1 MNEIDK
7 TAMNKLNAQIEK
19 NVRYIQS
26 RQGRSRGDLDNT
38 KALSMSVLMDYYNI
52 SQSDAYDALTEGQL
66 DCGIDAF
73 YYDLE
78 LDDEGNS
85 NLIIIQSKFKKED
98 GKFGAIQEKDI
109 KSCIGVCQKILQ
121 GKELDLAHKNL
132 REKIKAYRDELKD
145 NNYPHTK
152 VSLILATNGKIHEDF
167 KTMDEIISFK
177 ESGHDVAFIDASSYG
192 KVKEAKQARLFVS
205 LLNYGDCR
213 NKIFKYD
220 KYDGGIFSCSLFD
233 LMQYY
238 KEAGEEA
245 LLNQNVRFKIKK
257 SRINQEIEKSFLE
270 DPRFFCFLNNGIT
283 LVCSDFKI
291 GETCHDK
298 SSITINNPSIVNGG
312 QTISTLYA
320 LFNKRDT
327 LFDNQEVFKQ
337 AFVVVRLYKVPQ
349 ECVLKIAVATNSQ
362 NPIDV
367 VDLKSNDLP
376 QKMVKEY
383 FSKKG
388 IGLLIKEGEDVIYY
402 DDTITNQHLLQVYV
416 SLHEGLP
423 HLAKQ
428 SKKKVFDE
436 YYDKVFDANFEKR
449 YEALFRCYEIANFV
463 NRKKI
468 VDKVLVS
475 HAFFAIIY
483 TMSRLDERIMNG
495 SIPLKNIKSE
505 QLFQKA
511 LSIIKQI
518 IGIKKELL
526 KERFSLN
533 NLFKSGEIKDLID
546 LHLEEVSKN
555 GDSK

>member
-7 TAMNKLNAQIEK
+7 TAMNRLRAQIEK
-19 NVRYIQS
+19 NVRYIQF

-78 LDDEGNS
+78 LDEEGGS
-85 NLIIIQSKFKKED
+85 NLIIVQSKFKQEY
-98 GKFGAIQEKDI
+98 GASGAFHEKDI
-109 KSCIGVCQKILQ
+109 KMCIDVCRKILQ
-121 GKELDLAHKNL
+121 GKELDLANENL
-132 REKIKAYRDELKD
+132 REKIKIYRDELKD
-145 NNYPHTK
+145 NGFPPIK
-152 VSLILATNGKIHEDF
+152 VSLILATNGKIYEGF
-167 KTMDEIISFK
+167 KTMDEVVSFEK
-177 ESGHDVAFIDASSYG
+177 RRHNVIFLDALSYG
-192 KVKEAKQARLFVS
+192 MTKKTKEARLLTSF
-205 LLNYGDCR
+205 LHHDDFR
-213 NKIFKYD
+213 NRVFRYD
-220 KYDGGIFSCSLFD
+220 QYDGEIFSCSLFD

-257 SRINQEIEKSFLE
+257 SRINQEIERSFLS

-283 LVCSDFKI
+283 LVCSDFQIEEI
-291 GETCHDK
+291 GHKKT
-298 SSITINNPSIVNGG
+298 SITIKDPSIVNGG
-312 QTISTLYA
+312 QTISTLYPLFSKQDSSLDYQK
-320 LFNKRDT
+320 LFN
-327 LFDNQEVFKQ
+327 Q
-337 AFVVVRLYKVPQ
+337 ASIIVRLYKVPQ

-376 QKMVKEY
+376 QKMAKEY

-388 IGLLIKEGEDVIYY
+388 IGLLIKGGEDINYY

-416 SLHEGLP
+416 ALYRRLP
-423 HLAKQ
+423 HIAKQ

-436 YYDKVFDANFEKR
+436 YYKEIFNTNIERR
-449 YEALFRCYEIANFV
+449 YQFLFRCYEIANFV
-463 NRKKI
+463 NEKKA
-468 VDKVLVS
+468 VDKVLIS

-483 TMSRLDERIMNG
+483 TMGRLDKKIMNEK
-495 SIPLKNIKSE
+495 IIFKDLKLEK
-505 QLFQKA
+505 LFEKTMLIVEKA
-511 LSIIKQI
+511 IQ
-518 IGIKKELL
+518 IKKRIL

-533 NLFKSGEIKDLID
+533 NLFKSSEIKDLID
-546 LHLEEVSKN
+546 LELMEKN
-555 GDSK
+555 NDSLNH

>member
-7 TAMNKLNAQIEK
+7 TAMNRLKAQIEK
-19 NVRYIQS
+19 NVQYIRHKQKKDK
-26 RQGRSRGDLDNT
+26 GDFDTT
-38 KALSMSVLMDYYNI
+38 KALSMSVLMDYYNL
-52 SQSDAYDALTEGQL
+52 SQQDAYDALTEGSQ

-85 NLIIIQSKFKKED
+85 NLIVIQSKFKQED
-98 GKFGAIQEKDI
+98 GNYGAIQEKDI
-109 KSCIGVCQKILQ
+109 KSCIGVCKKILQ
-121 GKELDLAHKNL
+121 GKQLDFANEDIKA
-132 REKIKAYRDELKD
+132 KIQAYRDEIKD
-145 NNYPHTK
+145 NGFPPTK
-152 VSLILATNGKIHEDF
+152 VSLILATNGKIHEGF
-167 KTMDEIISFK
+167 KTMDEVINFQ
-177 ESGHDVAFIDASSYG
+177 ESGHDIVFIDASNYG
-192 KVKEAKQARLFVS
+192 KVKETKEARLFVS
-205 LLNYGDCR
+205 LLNHDDCR
-213 NKIFKYD
+213 NRIFKYD
-220 KYDGGIFSCSLFD
+220 KYDGGIFSCNLWD

-238 KEAGEEA
+238 REAGEEA

-291 GETCHDK
+291 GEICHDK
-298 SSITINNPSIVNGG
+298 SSITIKNPSIVNGG

-320 LFNKRDT
+320 LFKKRDT
-327 LFDNQEVFKQ
+327 LFDNQEIFTQ
-337 AFVVVRLYKVPQ
+337 AFIVLRLYKVPQ

-367 VDLKSNDLP
+367 VDLKSNDVP

-402 DDTITNQHLLQVYV
+402 DDTITNQHLLQVYT
-416 SLHEGLP
+416 SLYEELP

-436 YYDKVFDANFEKR
+436 YYDRVFDADIEKR
-449 YEALFRCYEIANFV
+449 YEALYRCYEIANFV
-463 NRKKI
+463 NRKKV

-483 TMSRLDERIMNG
+483 TMSRLDKKILNG
-495 SIPLKNIKSE
+495 TIPFENIKPE
-505 QLFQKA
+505 QIFQKA
-511 LSIIKQI
+511 ISVIKQI
-518 IGIKKELL
+518 IKIKRELL

-533 NLFKSGEIKDLID
+533 NLFKSSEIKDLVD
-546 LHLEEVSKN
+546 LRLEEGSKN
-555 GDSK
+555 GEPK